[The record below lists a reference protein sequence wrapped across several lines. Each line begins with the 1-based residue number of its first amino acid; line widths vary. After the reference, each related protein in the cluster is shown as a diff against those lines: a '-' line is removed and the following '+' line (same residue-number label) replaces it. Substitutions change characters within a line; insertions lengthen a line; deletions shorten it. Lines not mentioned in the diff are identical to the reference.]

1 MQKKQGAL
9 IVMLVVS
16 VILGQGCTTTVIG
29 PEGQT
34 SAVYRYGKLSTEEPK
49 GMNAVYQATEKA
61 LADLELSVSQK
72 LKDELAAKIIARDS
86 LDQKI
91 TIELLAVTKDS
102 TQLTIQVSPLE
113 KARRIYQKIRDNLQ
127 Q

>member
-9 IVMLVVS
+9 IVVLVVS
-16 VILGQGCTTTVIG
+16 VILGQGCKTTVIG
-29 PEGQT
+29 TEGET
-34 SAVYRYGKLSTEEPK
+34 SAVYRYGKLSTKEPK

-61 LADLELSVSQK
+61 LADLELSISQK

-86 LDQKI
+86 QDQKI
-91 TIELLAVTKDS
+91 TIDLLAVTEDS